1 MRKEKFMDN
10 KLYNKDSIESLSPL
24 EFTRLKPGVYA
35 GDTTYSTQLLVEIV
49 SNAVDEF
56 RLGHGKAID
65 ILINNEDNNTN
76 IIVHDYGQGFLV
88 NEMREDGKSVLE
100 AAFSVLNTSGKYR
113 SDGTYEGTSLGSFGI
128 GSKIT
133 TFLSH
138 KLKVTTN
145 RDGKSETVY
154 FKEGVFE
161 KRETG
166 AIDSGISGT
175 TVEWTPSEEFFT
187 HTSVEENKI
196 KSLLNTISCLCPGL
210 HINCNINGEQFNYYS
225 EHGLNDL
232 VDEAVKGKEIIT
244 NRFNMQ
250 YNEGKE
256 KLDMVLT
263 YTSNYSLTLIPYV
276 NTGLTEK
283 GPHITQIKTI
293 ITKEFNKFFRDKK
306 WLKDKD
312 ENLTGDDIQEGM
324 YIVFNMTAPNVAYD
338 AQVKSTVTKLD
349 MSNFASIIAVNLQY
363 WLTSNEKEIKT
374 IFDKAAAARKAR
386 EAAKNARERVR
397 ETNKKKEKVLK
408 FDSKLADCFSKDRSK
423 CEIYITEGDSASGNL
438 KTARDNEFQA
448 VMPVRGKILNT
459 QKATLDKIQKNAEI
473 MTMIDAFGLTI
484 DTKSMK
490 VTYEPED
497 LRYGKIIIMS
507 DADVDGAHIKNLFY
521 TFIWNFCP
529 QLIIDGYVYAGVP
542 PLYKITIG
550 KEYKYI
556 KNDEELEKFKA
567 ANPGK
572 KFQVNRMKG
581 LGEMSVEETEQTLTD
596 PNERILK
603 QITVEDV
610 EAANVLFDQLMGTG
624 IIARKEFIK
633 LHSKEAMYNQE

>member
-1 MRKEKFMDN
+1 MADK
-10 KLYNKDSIESLSPL
+10 KLYTKDSIESLSPL

-35 GDTTYSTQLLVEIV
+35 GDTTYSTQLLVEII

-65 ILINNEDNNTN
+65 ILINNEDKNTN

-138 KLKVTTN
+138 RLKVTTN

-166 AIDSGISGT
+166 VIDSGISGT

-187 HTSVEENKI
+187 HTSVEESKI

-250 YNEGKE
+250 YSEGKE

-263 YTSNYSLTLIPYV
+263 YTSNYSLTLVPYV

-283 GPHITQIKTI
+283 GPHITQVKTI
-293 ITKEFNKFFRDKK
+293 ITREFNKFFRDKK

-363 WLTSNEKEIKT
+363 WLASNEKEIKT

-397 ETNKKKEKVLK
+397 ENNKKKEKVLK

-473 MTMIDAFGLTI
+473 MTMIEAFGLTI
-484 DTKSMK
+484 DVKNMK

-529 QLIIDGYVYAGVP
+529 QLIQDGYVYAGVP
-542 PLYKITIG
+542 PLYKVTIG

-556 KNDEELEKFKA
+556 KNDEELEKFKKE
-567 ANPGK
+567 NSTK
-572 KFQVNRMKG
+572 KYTVNRMKG

-603 QITVEDV
+603 QITVDDV
-610 EAANVLFDQLMGTG
+610 SAANVLFEQLMGTG
-624 IIARKEFIK
+624 VTARKEYIR
-633 LHSKEAMYNQE
+633 LHSQEAVYNAE